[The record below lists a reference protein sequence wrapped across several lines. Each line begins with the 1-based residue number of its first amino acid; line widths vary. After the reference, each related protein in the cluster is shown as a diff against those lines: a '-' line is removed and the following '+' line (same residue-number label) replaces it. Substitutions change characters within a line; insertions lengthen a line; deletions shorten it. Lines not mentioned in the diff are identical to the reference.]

1 MVEGGRDGGG
11 GSARVGGGKGEE
23 LGRGVG
29 RRVEDDGCIEEWG
42 RGREGGMEKG
52 VGEREEGIIEE
63 EWRREP
69 GRGMGKRKESRRKR
83 GGWRSEGK
91 ERQSSRSLL
100 WLVLSLVQAAR
111 GTSPLLITA

>member
-1 MVEGGRDGGG
+1 MGGGRFGEGWGWKRGRVGERGREKGGGRRMHRGVGKREGGRDGERGG
-11 GSARVGGGKGEE
+11 GERGG
-23 LGRGVG
+23 
-29 RRVEDDGCIEEWG
+29 DNW
-42 RGREGGMEKG
+42 
-52 VGEREEGIIEE
+52 E

-91 ERQSSRSLL
+91 ERQSSRPLL